1 MINII
6 DKSKCSGCYSCATI
20 CPKKCIEM
28 LPDEE
33 GFLYPTVDKSKCIDC
48 GLCEKAC
55 PVVFKNKTNNTPNAY
70 AVINKQEKIRI
81 KSSSGGFFSLLAESI
96 LDKGGVVFGAAFDE
110 HLNVIHKF
118 IETKEQLLQ
127 LRGSKY
133 VQSNIGNTYKEAQE
147 FLDNDRWVLFT
158 GTPCQI
164 EGLLSFLKKDYKKLI
179 TQDIICHGVPSP
191 KVWQE
196 YLKFRKKSDGSTP
209 KSISFRDKT
218 TGWKTYSVRW
228 TYDNN
233 QNYFKRSNADPMMR
247 AFLTNSCLRYSCY
260 DCAFKTL
267 ERPSDFTIADYWGIE
282 KIHPELD
289 DDKGVSLVL
298 VNSKKGKEIFSEISD
313 EILFK
318 ETDLSL
324 ALKHNPSAIV
334 SCKKPKHRKKFVK
347 KINSKNFEKIVKKHC
362 NGTFKGKIYLRIS
375 KTIKSILS
383 KRKGDI

>member
-1 MINII
+1 MQELIKNVNH
-6 DKSKCSGCYSCATI
+6 CVGCHSCASI
-20 CPKKCIEM
+20 CPQNCIEM
-28 LPDEE
+28 LSDEE
-33 GFLYPTVDKSKCIDC
+33 GFYYPIINKTKCIEC
-48 GLCEKAC
+48 GLCEKVC
-55 PVVFKNKTNNTPNAY
+55 PVILKNKTNNTPTSY
-70 AVINKQEKIRI
+70 AVLNRDDEMRKN
-81 KSSSGGFFSLLAESI
+81 SSSGGFFCLLAENI
-96 LDKGGVVFGAAFDE
+96 IDKGGVVFGAAFDTDF
-110 HLNVIHKF
+110 NVIHKF
-118 IETKEQLLQ
+118 VEAKEDLWQ

-133 VQSNIGNTYKEAQE
+133 VQSNIGETYKEAKE

-164 EGLLSFLKKDYKKLI
+164 EGLLSFLRKDYEKLM

-233 QNYFKRSNADPMMR
+233 QNYFKKSNADPMMR
-247 AFLTNSCLRYSCY
+247 AFLTNSCLRNSCY

-298 VNSKKGKEIFSEISD
+298 VNSKKGRELFRDISD
-313 EILFK
+313 KIIFK
-318 ETDLSL
+318 ETDLNL
-324 ALKHNPSAIV
+324 AIKYNTSAIN

-347 KINSKNFEKIVKKHC
+347 KINNNNFERIVNEYC
-362 NGTFKGKIYLRIS
+362 SGTLKGKIYTEIKKLKLLILKS
-375 KTIKSILS
+375 K
-383 KRKGDI
+383 G